1 MSLPGSG
8 CCCGIIAG
16 MFLAVLIAVVGTIAV
31 YCWLKPEARK
41 SGISSVERVWNN
53 VKSGGD
59 KLIMQ
64 AKDVKTPQIPE
75 PELKIK
81 ID

>member
-8 CCCGIIAG
+8 CCCGIIVG
-16 MFLAVLIAVVGTIAV
+16 IVLTVFVAVIGTIAV
-31 YCWLKPEARK
+31 YCWINPEARK
-41 SGISSVERVWNN
+41 SGMSSVENVWKN

-59 KLIMQ
+59 KLILQ
-64 AKDVKTPQIPE
+64 AKGEGTPQIPE